1 MIEKKN
7 DDEVLDNIQGKLDS
21 IIPAKTELRQ
31 MWVERTLELDQSL
44 ELQRFYADYNKM
56 KKWKVPYNI
65 FTGQGMENDTKF
77 DAAIREHEHDIKA
90 IEESADELVK
100 GKHYA
105 ALEISERKETMM
117 AKCQVFRT

>member
-1 MIEKKN
+1 M
-7 DDEVLDNIQGKLDS
+7 Q
-21 IIPAKTELRQ
+21 
-31 MWVERTLELDQSL
+31 RTLELDQSL
-44 ELQRFYADYNKM
+44 ELQRFNADCDMMDN
-56 KKWKVPYNI
+56 WEVPYDML
-65 FTGQGMENDTKF
+65 TERKF
-77 DAAIREHEHDIKA
+77 ETIIKEHEHDIKA